1 MTEAEIRSRVVS
13 RLQGWV
19 GARKGDTT
27 HRYIIDTYNS
37 HKPRPRG
44 YKMSYTDDWCAATP
58 SAVAI
63 LEDLTD
69 IMPVECSCGE
79 MMRAYQAMGRWVEN
93 DAYIPKPADLIF
105 YTWGD
110 DGVGDSTKAP
120 NHVGTVEK
128 VVGSTIIVIEG
139 NKGTSSVCARREIS
153 INGRYIRGY
162 AIPDYASKADRPPVP
177 DSGTEPPWYS
187 EAQAWAVSMGIIQ
200 GTDNG
205 LKPEA
210 VCTRAEVWQMLKN
223 YDRAS
228 QEARRGE

>member
-1 MTEAEIRSRVVS
+1 MTEAEIRGRVVS

-19 GARKGDTT
+19 GARKGDAT

-44 YKMSYTDDWCAATP
+44 YKMSYTDDWCAATV

-63 LEDLTD
+63 ACGLTD

-110 DGVGDSTKAP
+110 DGVGDNTKAP

-139 NKGTSSVCARREIS
+139 NKGANSVCGRREIN

-162 AIPDYASKADRPPVP
+162 AIPDYASKADGDKSPVP
-177 DSGTEPPWYS
+177 TSGTEPPWYAK
-187 EAQAWAVSMGIIQ
+187 AQTWAKALGIAD
-200 GTDNG
+200 GTRPTD
-205 LKPEA
+205 P
-210 VCTRAEVWQMLKN
+210 CTRAEVWQMLKN

-228 QEARRGE
+228 QKAQRGE